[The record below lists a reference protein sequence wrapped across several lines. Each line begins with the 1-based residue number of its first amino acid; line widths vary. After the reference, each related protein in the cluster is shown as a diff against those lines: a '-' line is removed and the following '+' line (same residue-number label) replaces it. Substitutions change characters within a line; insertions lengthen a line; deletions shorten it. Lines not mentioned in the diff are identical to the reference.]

1 MIVGLG
7 NDIVNIERIQNT
19 EEYLQHF
26 AARILGTD
34 EQAEIRKNGAVGIMR
49 FRELLAKY
57 YAAKE
62 AFVKALGTGFR
73 DGIFFKDIQVVHNSL
88 GKPELKISGA
98 AEKYLL
104 KLADKPRLFVTLS
117 DDMPFASAVV
127 IIEK

>member
-19 EEYLQHF
+19 RDYLQHF
-26 AARILGTD
+26 AARILGPD
-34 EQAEIRKNGAVGIMR
+34 EQAEIRKNRAAEDMR

-62 AFVKALGTGFR
+62 AYVKALGTGFR
-73 DGIFFKDIQVVHNSL
+73 DGIFFKDIQVLHTDL
-88 GKPELKISGA
+88 GKPILKISGA

-104 KLADKPRLFVTLS
+104 KLTAKPRLFVTLS

-127 IIEK
+127 IIEG